1 MKKEYEMTEA
11 DFEQIKEA
19 CKPVLMIALQCG
31 TPSSPQENANRA
43 WKVLGERMGFDDMTV
58 EPSSKGA
65 RFFTADEMVRAADRR
80 ADQNETDLHNEKADD
95 KKVSL
100 LDYAKK

>member
-1 MKKEYEMTEA
+1 MTEA
-11 DFEQIKEA
+11 DLEQIKEA

-43 WKVLGERMGFDDMTV
+43 WKTLGERMGFDGMTV

-65 RFFTADEMVRAADRR
+65 RFFTAEEVLI
-80 ADQNETDLHNEKADD
+80 ADQEPR
-95 KKVSL
+95 
-100 LDYAKK
+100 